1 MQSSNKEFYQK
12 IMQIQRDLNAPKNE
26 WNSFGKY
33 KYRTCEGILE
43 SVKPQLSQHELAIH
57 FNDNIEKLGERYY
70 VKSVATVTDGQ
81 TAISATAYAREAE
94 ERPKFDGAQLT
105 GAATSY
111 ARKYALNGL
120 FAIDDSKDIDTNEYA
135 LIVDKPDN
143 PDEILKN
150 FTELA
155 MKTKTY
161 DELKSFFRDAFKKL
175 TGEHQKKA
183 KQVYDIRKEELEG
196 TN

>member
-26 WNSFGKY
+26 WNNHSKY
-33 KYRTCEGILE
+33 RYRTCEGILE
-43 SVKPQLSQHELAIH
+43 AAKPLLAKQKL
-57 FNDNIEKLGERYY
+57 NIKIDDVITNIGNRYY
-70 VKSVATVTDGQ
+70 VKSTVTLTDGQ
-81 TAISATAYAREAE
+81 FEISATSLAREAE
-94 ERPKFDGAQLT
+94 QRKGFDDAQLT
-105 GAATSY
+105 GATISY

-120 FAIDDSKDIDTNEYA
+120 FAIDDSKDIDSTENHESN
-135 LIVDKPDN
+135 LNDE
-143 PDEILKN
+143 DEILKN

-196 TN
+196 AN